1 MDLAGFKLRRLD
13 AVGRLKAE
21 EYSSELEKEALIRK
35 ALGPKGTTDPDEL
48 FDLLLIRDVKVRK
61 ATLMRIH
68 EIATLD
74 FVDVFL
80 ERAAALPPETVS
92 AMSRVLVKVLP
103 EGYHEHL
110 APTLDH
116 EDAALRLAA
125 EEFFAASRLS
135 PALIATI
142 DVWLAADSNIAVRLM
157 ARLQEAVQQGEEPLE
172 TWMDVVQRAVDH
184 PNPEVRRVGYLTL
197 ADPNDASH
205 LNQLLQAVARETP
218 TNQRVIWQI
227 LDRLANSR
235 TVTLTEQLIPML
247 ADERTTVRSATVSML
262 KRLPDVTAVIQ
273 GFVRYS
279 LTLSEWS
286 REAAFDSLAALGALI
301 MEPLIALMEEGD
313 RELRLQAISLA
324 ARHGSEQRLIKPLL
338 ETLDDEED
346 WWILSRVIITLGR
359 LAQPSTFP
367 RLAELLTKRDL
378 SLVAADA
385 LSTASRRLMERGQ
398 MQDAVMALSPIFNLM
413 RNDNSSTSSQTSDKA
428 KLRLELIEVL
438 SGVPHEKVLRVL
450 LNVCRRDSDPEVALR
465 AMEVAMEMAE
475 SLDQTIPDVA
485 DLKEGLIISTLS
497 KVELTPLEE
506 MLMEARERQASEL
519 TIAVNKPP
527 LMRQRGELVAMDSHP
542 ILDAHRSAELIRA
555 ILDDSQAER
564 VAHQGAL
571 NYCHEIRGLGRYRA
585 SVFVDHRGVNA
596 VFRII
601 PTALPDLEEVNLPHQ
616 FAGVAYRRQGLVLV
630 SSSQAQG
637 RTTSL
642 AALVHHIN
650 SNRRAHIVSLD
661 SPIEFIH
668 THRQSVVSQRQI
680 DLHSTTMVRALAEAV
695 RQDPDVIAVDELRTP
710 EELMMAVRAAN
721 SGHLVIAALR
731 VPRVGA
737 EATLRHLL
745 EGLPGQ
751 TRRQLLLDIA
761 SCLQAI
767 SSQALISRADGFGQ
781 IAAHEVLLATMEVQ
795 AAIREDR
802 LEDLEDLISLS
813 HDVGMVTL
821 DDALMRMLRSGA
833 ITPMAAYP
841 RARHKSKFEPLLRQK
856 D

>member
-1 MDLAGFKLRRLD
+1 MAGFKLRRLD
-13 AVGRLKAE
+13 AVGRLKAG

-35 ALGPKGTTDPDEL
+35 ALGPKGTTDPNEL
-48 FDLLLIRDVKVRK
+48 FDLLQIRDVKVRK
-61 ATLMRIH
+61 ATLMRIY
-68 EIATLD
+68 EVAGLD

-80 ERAAALPPETVS
+80 ERAAALPQDNVR

-103 EGYHEHL
+103 EGYHERL
-110 APTLDH
+110 APTLSHQDP
-116 EDAALRLAA
+116 AMRMAA
-125 EEFFAASRLS
+125 EELFAASHLS
-135 PALIATI
+135 PALIANL
-142 DVWLAADSNIAVRLM
+142 DVWLATDSNIAVRLM
-157 ARLQEAVQQGEEPLE
+157 TRIQEAVQQGDQPLE
-172 TWMDVVQRAVDH
+172 VWMIVVERAVDH
-184 PNPEVRRVGYLTL
+184 PDPEVRRVGYLTL
-197 ADPNDASH
+197 ADPNDATYISQM
-205 LNQLLQAVARETP
+205 LEAVARETP
-218 TNQRVIWQI
+218 TNQRALWQI
-227 LDRLANSR
+227 LDRLAKSR
-235 TVTLTEQLIPML
+235 TVTLTDQLIPML
-247 ADERTTVRSATVSML
+247 ADERTTVRSATVSMV
-262 KRLPDVTAVIQ
+262 KRLPDLTEVIQ
-273 GFVRYS
+273 GFVRHS
-279 LTLSEWS
+279 RTLSEWS
-286 REAAFDSLAALGALI
+286 REAAFDSLAALGSRM
-301 MEPLIALMEEGD
+301 MEPLLDLMNEGD

-346 WWILSRVIITLGR
+346 WWITSRVIVTLGR
-359 LAQPSTFP
+359 LAQPSTFS
-367 RLAELLTKRDL
+367 RLASLLKKRDL
-378 SLVAADA
+378 ALVAADA
-385 LSTASRRLMERGQ
+385 LATAARRLMERGQ
-398 MQDAVMALSPIFNLM
+398 PQDADKALTPLFNLL
-413 RNDNSSTSSQTSDKA
+413 RTNNSSTSSQAHDLAT
-428 KLRLELIEVL
+428 LRLEIIEVL
-438 SGVPHEKVLRVL
+438 SGVPYAEVLRML
-450 LNVCRRDSDPEVALR
+450 LNTCRRDSNPEVALR
-465 AMEVAMEMAE
+465 AMEVSVEMAE
-475 SLDQTIPDVA
+475 SLGETIPDILE
-485 DLKEGLIISTLS
+485 LKEGLMISTLS
-497 KVELTPLEE
+497 KTVLTPLEE

-527 LMRQRGELVAMDSHP
+527 LMRRRGELIAMETQPVLS
-542 ILDAHRSAELIRA
+542 AHRSAELIRA
-555 ILDDSQAER
+555 LLDDSQAEK
-564 VAHQGAL
+564 VALQGAL
-571 NYCHEIRGLGRYRA
+571 NYCHEVRGLGRYRA

-601 PTALPDLEEVNLPHQ
+601 PTALPELEEVNLPHQ

-668 THRQSVVSQRQI
+668 AHRQSVVSQRQI

-737 EATLRHLL
+737 EATIRHLL

-751 TRRQLLLDIA
+751 TRRQTLLDLA
-761 SCLQAI
+761 SCLQAL
-767 SSQALISRADGFGQ
+767 SSQTLIPRADGVGQ
-781 IAAHEVLLATMEVQ
+781 IAVHEVLLATMEVQ

-802 LEDLEDLISLS
+802 LEDLEELIVSS

-821 DDALMRMLRSGA
+821 DEALMKMLRSGT

-841 RARHKSKFEPLLRQK
+841 RARHKSTFEPLLRRQE
-856 D
+856 